1 MCWGA
6 VCPVTCALLPGQRLP
21 RVLGTPNNVSLTGER
36 RAGASASPSG
46 GSSKHS
52 HHGHKLD
59 RGEEWEVCLCA
70 RRTRGREGKD
80 RTVCVCVWGEG
91 VCRCSLH
98 VFLSATLKA
107 RKITLKLAHLPIL
120 LLLKT
125 SPNFGN
131 TQMLPLTS
139 RFQLSAWLT
148 ASNLIRWKTLTT
160 NRKRSAACFH
170 GRPREAMPSR

>member
-6 VCPVTCALLPGQRLP
+6 VWPVLYFQVSAFRGSSALPTMYPLQGSEELALQPVPLEAHQNT
-21 RVLGTPNNVSLTGER
+21 VTMDTNLTGER
-36 RAGASASPSG
+36 SE
-46 GSSKHS
+46 KCVCV
-52 HHGHKLD
+52 
-59 RGEEWEVCLCA
+59 RGE
-70 RRTRGREGKD
+70 REGERVK
-80 RTVCVCVWGEG
+80 TGLCVCVWGEG